1 MTLEQGRT
9 HSIGSIR
16 AFMIAMQLVAAG
28 SWLGCNVTVSSEP
41 ETAGIASVTGLAY
54 SDDGEL
60 FVSDFAGAV
69 HVIDRD
75 GDVVRTIAIDDARP
89 TTIAVSDPASAMAI
103 GDETGAV
110 HLLSL
115 AGQSI
120 ATTSPLEG
128 AITALAVGISL
139 GVPSVA
145 AAHDGGSI
153 SVHRFDTG
161 AAVGGLLRGHVGAV
175 TGVAYGPPGSVVEA
189 GLYAV
194 GEDGS
199 LKTFAA
205 DASSVSAVSSVVASD
220 SPLGAVAINREGTLL
235 ATAGDDAV
243 VRLWTLPELE
253 LIRQF
258 SSISTATIIAFSP
271 AGDVLATAGAGTIVR
286 IFSVESGADE
296 PLHVFGKHDH
306 RVSAVAFDPDVD
318 SSAIAS
324 GDVAGTVRRW
334 NYITGSTLAKTD

>member
-1 MTLEQGRT
+1 MTLDHGRT

-16 AFMIAMQLVAAG
+16 AIMIAMQVVAATSGLACSVTG
-28 SWLGCNVTVSSEP
+28 SADP
-41 ETAGIASVTGLAY
+41 ETTGIASVNGLAY

-69 HVIDRD
+69 HVIDRN
-75 GDVVRTIAIDDARP
+75 GDIVRTIALDNARP
-89 TTIAVSDPASAMAI
+89 TTIAVSDSAAAMAF

-110 HLLSL
+110 RLLSL

-128 AITALAVGISL
+128 TITALAVGISV

-145 AAHDGGSI
+145 AAHAEGSI
-153 SVHRFDTG
+153 SVYRFDTG
-161 AAVGGLLRGHVGAV
+161 AAIGGLLRGHVGSV
-175 TGVAYGPPGSVVEA
+175 SGVVFGPPGSVVEDN
-189 GLYAV
+189 LYAV

-205 DASSVSAVSSVVASD
+205 NATSVSAVSSIVASD

-243 VRLWTLPELE
+243 VRLWRLPELE
-253 LIRQF
+253 LTRQF
-258 SSISTATIIAFSP
+258 SSISTVTVIAFSP
-271 AGDVLATAGAGTIVR
+271 AGDELATAGAGTIVR
-286 IFSVESGADE
+286 IWSVESGADD
-296 PLHVFGKHDH
+296 PLHVFGGHDR
-306 RVSAVAFDPDVD
+306 RVAAVAFDPDED
-318 SSAIAS
+318 RQAIAS
-324 GDVAGTVRRW
+324 GDIAGTVWRW
-334 NYITGSTLAKTD
+334 NYLTGSTLAKTD